1 VNIDANACAS
11 AWRAYL
17 SALPPDHPHHEAKP
31 DAFGF
36 GGEANLADELAELV
50 LTGQKRA
57 TTSLPVEFTSLNEP
71 LPSVGDLSIILRGD
85 GFPVAIIERTQVTT
99 VPFDAVDSV
108 FASIEGEGDGSLNYW
123 REVHTQYFTGVCT
136 RLGGSF
142 DGKTPVVCQIFRVVW
157 KSPAV
162 S

>member
-1 VNIDANACAS
+1 VNVDANACAS

-17 SALPPDHPHHEAKP
+17 SGLAADHPHHEAKP

-36 GGEANLADELAELV
+36 GGEATLADELAELV

-85 GFPVAIIERTQVTT
+85 GSPVAIIERTQVTT
-99 VPFDAVDSV
+99 VPFDAVDGV
-108 FASIEGEGDGSLNYW
+108 FASIEGEGDGSLSYW
-123 REVHTQYFTGVCT
+123 RDVHTQYFTGVCA
-136 RLGGSF
+136 RLGGIF
-142 DGKTPVVCQIFRVVW
+142 DGETHVICQVFRVVW